1 MHLLMGGEDQT
12 ETGAGGQAH
21 LEPSAGDARM
31 VGIDVEQFD
40 PERDCDWPHEVAWA
54 SLVCA
59 DALLDALHALH
70 RSEPGLHDDWFHH
83 QPLSH
88 PPRPAIEGTTCLRTV

>member
-1 MHLLMGGEDQT
+1 MHLLVGGEDQT
-12 ETGAGGQAH
+12 ETGAGSQAH

-54 SLVCA
+54 GLVCA

-70 RSEPGLHDDWFHH
+70 RSEPGWLNLGV
-83 QPLSH
+83 QN
-88 PPRPAIEGTTCLRTV
+88 G